1 MAVPPDGQHGP
12 GVSDVVE
19 AFESALARG
28 DRCEVSDFAPGSD
41 HPERL
46 AILCE
51 LVRVDLE
58 HRWEGGRP
66 RRLEEYRAAFPALFE
81 DGELVRA
88 MAFEEFRLR
97 LQAGEDLTAAD
108 YRRRFGLE
116 GGAWPS
122 PIAARSLAGEG
133 PAPAVDLLGPGEEEA
148 GSGRPGAGGREGP
161 RSPLDS

>member
-1 MAVPPDGQHGP
+1 MAVPPDGQHSP

-28 DRCEVSDFAPGSD
+28 DRCDVSDFAPGSD

-66 RRLEEYRAAFPALFE
+66 RRLEEYRA
-81 DGELVRA
+81 GGVRV
-88 MAFEEFRLR
+88 
-97 LQAGEDLTAAD
+97 
-108 YRRRFGLE
+108 
-116 GGAWPS
+116 
-122 PIAARSLAGEG
+122 
-133 PAPAVDLLGPGEEEA
+133 PAVAPF
-148 GSGRPGAGGREGP
+148 SGRSDIGERRSAIREMVRQLAP
-161 RSPLDS
+161 R